1 MHKYV
6 IFVHIGCLHFDFEI
20 SRSIKKIDKF
30 SFRSLLE
37 NQLFVSRTS
46 RTIKHS
52 AYPNRN
58 FEGEESRSAIQDRGR
73 LIESE
78 DKKKKRILWIKFRDK
93 QNRENDLRKRGGE
106 RKKHFHPLLRK

>member
-1 MHKYV
+1 MLAFRFRN
-6 IFVHIGCLHFDFEI
+6 IEI
-20 SRSIKKIDKF
+20 DKKIDKF

-37 NQLFVSRTS
+37 NQLFVSGTGRTM
-46 RTIKHS
+46 KHS

-58 FEGEESRSAIQDRGR
+58 FEGEESRSAFQDRGR
-73 LIESE
+73 LIESK
-78 DKKKKRILWIKFRDK
+78 DKKKKRILWLKFRDK